1 MELIATKVC
10 KKGDIGVH
18 DNLFGGLMLCWI
30 DEAALSMATALCY
43 TPNMVTVKMD
53 EVIFQKPVKVSNQI
67 KIYGKVDSIGRSSIT
82 LFIEARR
89 FSVYT
94 HDEVVVCST
103 KIVFV
108 RIDDDGR
115 PIPISRSSREKIKV
129 LMEAESSDKKEMA
142 PSGLA

>member
-10 KKGDIGVH
+10 KKGDLGVH
-18 DNLFGGLMLCWI
+18 NNLFGGLMLCWI
-30 DEAALSMATALCY
+30 DEAALSMATSICH

-53 EVIFQKPVKVSNQI
+53 EVFFKEPVKVNNQI
-67 KIYGKVDSIGRSSIT
+67 KIYGEVHGIGNTSIT
-82 LFIEARR
+82 LLIEARR

-94 HDEVVVCST
+94 HEEVIVCST

-115 PIPISRSSREKIKV
+115 PIPISKSKKEKINARIEKTV
-129 LMEAESSDKKEMA
+129 EAQQD
-142 PSGLA
+142 

>member
-30 DEAALSMATALCY
+30 DEAALSMATSVCH
-43 TPNMVTVKMD
+43 TPNMVTLKIH
-53 EVIFQKPVKVSNQI
+53 EVHFRSPVKVNNQI
-67 KIYGKVDSIGRSSIT
+67 KIYGSVESIGNTSIT
-82 LFIEARR
+82 LHIEARR

-94 HDEVVVCST
+94 HEEAIVCST

-115 PIPISRSSREKIKV
+115 AIPISKSKKAKII
-129 LMEAESSDKKEMA
+129 EQ
-142 PSGLA
+142 LAN

>member
-30 DEAALSMATALCY
+30 DEAGVSMATSVCH
-43 TPNMVTVKMD
+43 TPNMVTLKIH
-53 EVIFQKPVKVSNQI
+53 EVFFKSPVKVNNQI
-67 KIYGKVDSIGRSSIT
+67 KIYGSVASIGNTSIT
-82 LFIEARR
+82 LDIEARR

-94 HDEVVVCST
+94 HEETLVCST

-115 PIPISRSSREKIKV
+115 PIPISKSKKAKI
-129 LMEAESSDKKEMA
+129 LDRMTS
-142 PSGLA
+142 

>member
-18 DNLFGGLMLCWI
+18 DNLFGGIMLCWI
-30 DEAALSMATALCY
+30 DEAAGSMATAICH
-43 TPNMVTVKMD
+43 TPNMVTLKMH
-53 EVIFQKPVKVSNQI
+53 EVLFKEPVKVNNQI
-67 KIYGKVDSIGRSSIT
+67 KIYGRVDSIGRSSIT

-94 HDEVVVCST
+94 HDEITVCST

-115 PIPISRSSREKIKV
+115 PIPISKSKTEKIKAAI
-129 LMEAESSDKKEMA
+129 EANKA
-142 PSGLA
+142 PSIQ

>member
-1 MELIATKVC
+1 MDEMILLATKVC

-18 DNLFGGLMLCWI
+18 NNLFGGMMLCWI
-30 DEAALSMATALCY
+30 DEAALSMATAICH

-53 EVIFQKPVKVSNQI
+53 EVVFKEPVKVNNQI
-67 KIYGKVDSIGRSSIT
+67 KIYGRVESIGNTSIT

-94 HDEVVVCST
+94 HEEVTVLST

-115 PIPISRSSREKIKV
+115 PIPISKNKKEKIKAAMKGEV
-129 LMEAESSDKKEMA
+129 EA
-142 PSGLA
+142 

>member
-1 MELIATKVC
+1 MDEMNLIATKVC

-30 DEAALSMATALCY
+30 DEAALSMATGICH
-43 TPNMVTVKMD
+43 TPNMVTVKMH
-53 EVIFQKPVKVSNQI
+53 EVVFKEPVKVNNQI
-67 KIYGKVDSIGRSSIT
+67 KIYGRVESIGNTSIT

-94 HDEVVVCST
+94 HEEVPVVST

-115 PIPISRSSREKIKV
+115 AIPISKH
-129 LMEAESSDKKEMA
+129 KKEMIKA
-142 PSGLA
+142 AIKGEVEV